1 RRETKDGQR
10 GGGERVRGAGDHRR
24 HPLRPAVTA
33 LRLDRPDRSG
43 QDRIR
48 GGLAVPALRVDDA
61 VAPADLARPPG
72 VSCAPPGL
80 RRVRGGA
87 ALPILRH
94 RPDRSGGGAGA
105 GEAGPVLVTAA
116 PPPGAAPEW
125 LRELAGNAAEMT
137 VPPPLR
143 PPAAGTGRPSA
154 VLMLVGET
162 AGEPDLLIVQ
172 RSPVLRGPAG
182 QPAVPGGAVGP
193 AHPGPGR
200 GALRRAAG
208 RAR

>member
-10 GGGERVRGAGDHRR
+10 GGGERGRGAGDHRR
-24 HPLRPAVTA
+24 PPLRPAVTA

-94 RPDRSGGGAGA
+94 RPDRSRGGAGA

-116 PPPGAAPEW
+116 TPPGAAPEW

-154 VLMLVGET
+154 GLVRVGGT
-162 AGEPDLLIVQ
+162 AGGRRPALVP
-172 RSPVLRGPAG
+172 RRPCVAGPAG
-182 QPAVPGGAVGP
+182 
-193 AHPGPGR
+193 
-200 GALRRAAG
+200 
-208 RAR
+208 